1 MTTAIETVDGAAT
14 VPRPATP
21 GPEMAA
27 LARFYPDVT
36 WTGTVAAGGMGP
48 GTPEM
53 TAIGRASH
61 RCIQDGRWIVVTGCQ
76 EQYLLDGTFVLTWQL
91 HLVVGWDP
99 SHGDYRATIADNYGH
114 AAVMRGRIERD
125 RLVFETIDDAPVRL
139 RMTWDAS
146 DPPRLTWRNESST
159 EGRDWFLIESYTMT
173 PTGREPAVPR
183 PSRRT

>member
-1 MTTAIETVDGAAT
+1 MTTATVDAAAS
-14 VPRPATP
+14 VPRPVTP

-27 LARFYPDVT
+27 LARFFPDVT
-36 WTGTVAAGGMGP
+36 WTGTVAAGGMAP

-61 RCIQDGRWIVVTGCQ
+61 RYIQDGRWIVVTGSQ

-99 SHGDYRATIADNYGH
+99 GHGDYRATTADSYGH
-114 AAVMRGRIERD
+114 AAVLRGRIDGD
-125 RLVFETIDDAPVRL
+125 RLVFETVDREARVRL

-146 DPPRLTWRNESST
+146 QPTRLTWRNESSVDD
-159 EGRDWFLIESYTMT
+159 RAWLPIETYVMT
-173 PTGREPAVPR
+173 PTPPIGVGAR
-183 PSRRT
+183 

>member
-1 MTTAIETVDGAAT
+1 MTTATVDAAAT
-14 VPRPATP
+14 VPRPATT
-21 GPEMAA
+21 GPEMEA

-36 WTGTVAAGGMGP
+36 WTGTVAAGGMGR

-61 RCIQDGRWIVVTGCQ
+61 RLIQDGRWIVVTCSQ

-99 SHGDYRATIADNYGH
+99 AHGDYRATIADNYGH
-114 AAVMRGRIERD
+114 AAVLRGRIDRD
-125 RLVFETIDDAPVRL
+125 LLVLETLDDARPRL

-146 DPPRLTWRNESST
+146 DPTRLTWRNESSVD
-159 EGRDWFLIESYTMT
+159 GRDWSLIESYTMT
-173 PTGREPAVPR
+173 PTYSAGAGIKRA
-183 PSRRT
+183 

>member
-1 MTTAIETVDGAAT
+1 MTTATVDAAAA
-14 VPRPATP
+14 VPRPVPP

-61 RCIQDGRWIVVTGCQ
+61 RSIQDGRWIVVTCSQ

-99 SHGDYRATIADNYGH
+99 ARGGYGATVADNYGH
-114 AAVMRGRIERD
+114 AAVLRGRIEGD
-125 RLVFETIDDAPVRL
+125 RLIFETVDGSSPVRL

-146 DPPRLTWRNESST
+146 DPDRLMWRNESSAD
-159 EGRDWFLIESYTMT
+159 GRDWSLIEAYTMI
-173 PTGREPAVPR
+173 PTHRRGRPA
-183 PSRRT
+183 

>member
-36 WTGTVAAGGMGP
+36 WTGTVSAGGMGP

-99 SHGDYRATIADNYGH
+99 TDGDYRATIADNYGH
-114 AAVMRGRIERD
+114 AAVMRGRINGA
-125 RLVFETIDDAPVRL
+125 RLVFETVGEAPPRL

-146 DPPRLTWRNESST
+146 DPARLTWRNESSVD
-159 EGRDWFLIESYTMT
+159 GRDWFPIETYTMT
-173 PTGREPAVPR
+173 PIGGR
-183 PSRRT
+183 

>member
-1 MTTAIETVDGAAT
+1 MTTATVDAAAA
-14 VPRPATP
+14 VPRPITA

-61 RCIQDGRWIVVTGCQ
+61 RSIQDGRWIVATCSQ
-76 EQYLLDGTFVLTWQL
+76 EQYLPDGTFVLTWQL

-99 SHGDYRATIADNYGH
+99 THGDYRATIADNYGH
-114 AAVMRGRIERD
+114 AAVMRGWIDGD
-125 RLVFETIDDAPVRL
+125 RLIFESTDDSPVRL

-146 DPPRLTWRNESST
+146 DPTALVWRNEAST
-159 EGRDWFLIESYTMT
+159 DGRDWSLIEAYRMT
-173 PTGREPAVPR
+173 PTRPGRP
-183 PSRRT
+183 PS